1 MGSPPAIFFGSTAFV
16 AQTSVC
22 GVPSD
27 LGESANRVPHR
38 FSVVAG
44 ECGGARAK
52 FTEPHR
58 RKSVLLNPPIDIM
71 SASTTTVT
79 TSANCWSCSTA
90 TAGAHFCPACGKI
103 QPLPKGA
110 DYFAFFGMPRK
121 LTLDLGTLEQK
132 FHSLS
137 WKLHPDHF
145 VRASE
150 DERQLSLDLS
160 SQLNDA
166 TRTLRD
172 PVARVEYLLSLFG
185 MRKEGQKKQQAPP
198 ELLEEVFELNESL
211 DELREARAS
220 GGSAAQLPGLRAKLE
235 SAQHKFES
243 SLADVDQ
250 ELARVSAE
258 WDAALDSSADEAPKK
273 KLMERMNE
281 VLNRRSYI
289 RNLVNGVRQEL
300 VTGE

>member
-1 MGSPPAIFFGSTAFV
+1 MGAP
-16 AQTSVC
+16 
-22 GVPSD
+22 
-27 LGESANRVPHR
+27 
-38 FSVVAG
+38 
-44 ECGGARAK
+44 
-52 FTEPHR
+52 
-58 RKSVLLNPPIDIM
+58 
-71 SASTTTVT
+71 STTVM
-79 TSANCWSCSTA
+79 TSANCRSCSAA
-90 TAGAHFCPACGKI
+90 TGGAHFCPACGKI
-103 QPLPKGA
+103 QPLPRGA
-110 DYFAFFGMPRK
+110 DYFAFFGVPRK
-121 LTLDLGTLEQK
+121 LTLDLETLEQR

-150 DERQLSLDLS
+150 DEKQLSLDLS

-166 TRTLRD
+166 YRTLRD
-172 PVARVEYLLSLFG
+172 PVARVEYLLSLNG

-220 GGSAAQLPGLRAKLE
+220 GGNAAQMPGLRAKLE

-243 SLADVDQ
+243 SLADVDR
-250 ELARVSAE
+250 ELARVSAD
-258 WDAALDSSADEAPKK
+258 WDAALDSAAEEGAKK

-300 VTGE
+300 AK